1 LRPKFS
7 NRGFALGSSCELM
20 ILFYH
25 RNRTV
30 AN

>member
-7 NRGFALGSSCELM
+7 KRGFALGSSCELM
-20 ILFYH
+20 VLFYH